1 MFLTLRTQWV
11 CLVSHVLEI
20 IQTNLCTLDVL
31 RIQHW
36 LAPIWCLLFFL
47 FSNCF
52 MCCSY
57 QDLSGM
63 NFKLTLQERSFLIL
77 WCVIS
82 SEQGRMW
89 CTCEKRH
96 QLRKAPHSQ
105 GSHTIISLRPT
116 QTLTKGMNQT
126 KPSGEGRKGKIVCVH
141 GLMWLAANLCLYTC
155 LCVCVECIWHSWT
168 LRMGNNK
175 HDKTVSE
182 GKE

>member
-1 MFLTLRTQWV
+1 
-11 CLVSHVLEI
+11 
-20 IQTNLCTLDVL
+20 
-31 RIQHW
+31 
-36 LAPIWCLLFFL
+36 
-47 FSNCF
+47 
-52 MCCSY
+52 MCSSY

-63 NFKLTLQERSFLIL
+63 NFKLTLQERSFWML

-126 KPSGEGRKGKIVCVH
+126 KPLGEGRKGRVNVCVCVV
-141 GLMWLAANLCLYTC
+141 WLAASVAFVCLSVR
-155 LCVCVECIWHSWT
+155 LCVCVCKMYLAQSKPR
-168 LRMGNNK
+168 LGSNK
-175 HDKTVSE
+175 QDKTVGE
-182 GKE
+182 EERRNFQGIFNKRKLFRLTRWYFKP